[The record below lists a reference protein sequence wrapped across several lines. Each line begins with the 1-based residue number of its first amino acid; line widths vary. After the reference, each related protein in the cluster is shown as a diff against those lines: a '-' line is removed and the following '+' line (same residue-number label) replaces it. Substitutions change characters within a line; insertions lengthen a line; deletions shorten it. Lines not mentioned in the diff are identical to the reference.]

1 MSERQYIMKP
11 TIRLFDISSRTA
23 IFEAIVI
30 SCEERECGYEVVLD
44 RTAFFPEEGGQ
55 SSDTGSLGNASV
67 SHVFE
72 KEGII
77 YHVTDRPLQ
86 KGMAVSGK
94 ICFEARFRKMQNH
107 TGEHIV
113 SGLIHKNFGF
123 NNVGFHLGVDDM
135 TADFDGELSESD
147 IRLIEDLANRAVFE
161 CHPIK
166 AYYPTPEELKT
177 LEYRSKLDL
186 CEGVR
191 IVDIEGVDKC
201 ACCAPHVENT
211 GEVGLIKITEF
222 IRYKGGMRI
231 HMRCGYDALDAFRSD
246 YAQVKAISMAISA
259 KHYEVVPGVDRLIDE
274 MGKQKSVIS
283 SLKREIRGYKL
294 EKLEYTDKNLVLFE
308 DEGDMLTMREL
319 VNGAKAKCGRICA
332 AFAGN
337 DTDGYKYIIS
347 SASVDLKPLTKEINA
362 AISGRGGGSS
372 EMIQGSCTAKREKIE
387 EYFK

>member
-1 MSERQYIMKP
+1 MEK
-11 TIRLFDISSRTA
+11 TIRLFDISSKTA
-23 IFEAIVI
+23 SFESVVL
-30 SCEERECGYEVVLD
+30 SCEECDGGYEVVLD

-55 SSDTGSLGNASV
+55 SSDTGVLGGASV
-67 SHVFE
+67 TSVSE
-72 KEGII
+72 CKGVI
-77 YHVTDRPLQ
+77 YHNVDRPL
-86 KGMAVSGK
+86 AVGSAVGGE
-94 ICFEARFRKMQNH
+94 IDFSARFRKMQNH

-123 NNVGFHLGVDDM
+123 NNVGFHLGADDM

-147 IRLIEDLANRAVFE
+147 IRIIEDLANRAVFE
-161 CHPIK
+161 CHPIR
-166 AYYPTPEELKT
+166 AYYPTPEELKA

-231 HMRCGYDALDAFRSD
+231 HMRCGYDALDAFRAD

-308 DEGDMLTMREL
+308 DEGDMLTLREL
-319 VNGAKAKCGRICA
+319 VNEAKKLCGGICA
-332 AFAGN
+332 TFAGN
-337 DTDGYKYIIS
+337 DNDGYKYIIS
-347 SASVDLKPLTKEINA
+347 SASVDLKPIIKEINA
-362 AISGRGGGSS
+362 AICGRGGGSS

-387 EYFK
+387 EYFR